1 MGVILTAYYTKKVD
15 MALGIVRCCAP
26 APAHPRT
33 RHAYT
38 AVRCV
43 RSVVGLLIPTY
54 YVHNYE
60 VPCANWELGSRFS
73 VAATPKEVLEGVWRA
88 SANASR
94 FDAILPLDYSL
105 FQIALLPP
113 GIAITA
119 NTSEIYHS
127 GLKLDDPLTKER
139 THDYLLLSSYAP
151 ALHLRHHHH
160 T

>member
-1 MGVILTAYYTKKVD
+1 M
-15 MALGIVRCCAP
+15 
-26 APAHPRT
+26 
-33 RHAYT
+33 
-38 AVRCV
+38 
-43 RSVVGLLIPTY
+43 PTY

-60 VPCANWELGSRFS
+60 VPARNWELGSSFA
-73 VAATPKEVLEGVWRA
+73 VATPPSEVLRGVWRA

-105 FQIALLPP
+105 IQVSLLPP

-127 GLKLDDPLTKER
+127 GLKLDDQLTKER
-139 THDYLLLSSYAP
+139 SHDYLLLSSCA
-151 ALHLRHHHH
+151 A